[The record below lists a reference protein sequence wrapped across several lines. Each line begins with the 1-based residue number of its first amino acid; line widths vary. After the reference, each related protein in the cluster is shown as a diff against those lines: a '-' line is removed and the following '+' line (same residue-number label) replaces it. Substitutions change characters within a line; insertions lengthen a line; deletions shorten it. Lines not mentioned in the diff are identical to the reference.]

1 MHFTPALL
9 LELLAWNWLHAKKLA
24 WWARQLVKDPAAETV
39 ARHVHNEVLRILRPA
54 ESMVRRM
61 LLILASKDPISPL
74 PLVNRVPSAHT
85 SPTHN
90 SPVSPAEVGA
100 ANPNRTSLFSLTEP
114 LTIRLP
120 SDAVPAV
127 TFGPRIFVFGSGM
140 DWRPLP
146 SEAPLPPLPNAPL
159 LGRLTRRDAV
169 LAAPDAH
176 AARLARLIARLRGAR
191 EAGRVTRLSPVR
203 PRSLM
208 PGRASRPLSELT
220 QSAINYV
227 CWGADAA
234 MDGAWAPG

>member
-9 LELLAWNWLHAKKLA
+9 LDLLAWNWPRAKKLA

-61 LLILASKDPISPL
+61 LLILAVKEPISPL
-74 PLVNRVPSAHT
+74 PPANRVPSAHT

-90 SPVSPAEVGA
+90 SPVSPAKAGVA
-100 ANPNRTSLFSLTEP
+100 SQAQFRLTEP

-120 SDAVPAV
+120 SDATPLVN
-127 TFGPRIFVFGSGM
+127 FGPRLFVFGSGM

-146 SEAPLPPLPNAPL
+146 SEAPLPPLPAAPL
-159 LGRLTRRDAV
+159 LARLTRLDAV

-176 AARLARLIARLRGAR
+176 AARLARLIARLRGVR
-191 EAGRVTRLSPVR
+191 EAGRVTRLSPIR

-208 PGRASRPLSELT
+208 PGRASRPLGELT
-220 QSAINYV
+220 QSAITYV

-234 MDGAWAPG
+234 LNGAWAPG

>member
-9 LELLAWNWLHAKKLA
+9 LDLLAWNWPRAKKLA

-61 LLILASKDPISPL
+61 LLILALKEHISPL
-74 PLVNRVPSAHT
+74 PPANRVPSAHT

-90 SPVSPAEVGA
+90 SPVSPAKAGA
-100 ANPNRTSLFSLTEP
+100 ATPTRTAQFTLTEP

-120 SDAVPAV
+120 SDAMPTVK
-127 TFGPRIFVFGSGM
+127 FGPRIFVFGSGM
-140 DWRPLP
+140 EWRPLP
-146 SEAPLPPLPNAPL
+146 SEAPLPPLLA
-159 LGRLTRRDAV
+159 RLSRLDAV

-176 AARLARLIARLRGAR
+176 AARLARLIARLRGVR
-191 EAGRVTRLSPVR
+191 EAGHATRHSPIR

-208 PGRASRPLSELT
+208 PGRASRPLGELT
-220 QSAINYV
+220 QSAITYV

-234 MDGAWAPG
+234 LDGAWAPG